1 MIPTQSSKKT
11 PRTYSKHGLTRL
23 KAAVRG
29 LGGRVI
35 DRRTAL
41 GKALAQWRAELL
53 QDLGGPEAVSTQ
65 ELVVVD
71 LAVKTKLLLDSVD
84 AWLLTQPSLV
94 NARKRSLLP
103 VVLQRQ
109 QLADSLARYMAQL
122 GLKRRA
128 KTLDLAQALRHAPKS
143 GHWGEGE

>member
-11 PRTYSKHGLTRL
+11 ARTYSKHGLTRL
-23 KAAVRG
+23 KAAVKD

-35 DRRTAL
+35 DGRTAL

-94 NARKRSLLP
+94 NARKRTLLP

-143 GHWGEGE
+143 GQWGEGE

>member
-1 MIPTQSSKKT
+1 MRTRSSKKV

-23 KAAVRG
+23 KVAVKD

-35 DRRTAL
+35 DGRTAL
-41 GKALAQWRAELL
+41 GKSLAQWRAGLL
-53 QDLGGPEAVSTQ
+53 QDLGGSEAVSIQ
-65 ELVVVD
+65 ELAVVD

-94 NARKRSLLP
+94 NARKRALLP

-109 QLADSLARYMAQL
+109 QLADALARYMAQL

-128 KTLDLAQALRHAPKS
+128 KTLDLAQALRHAPEPDA
-143 GHWGEGE
+143 GTDGA